1 MNRRAFLTAISC
13 LPFLG
18 WLKPKPD
25 FEDTITATLS
35 IRGKEFQ
42 LGIELLGANDKN
54 KKWAADILSDGLK
67 ETAYKELGLLRP
79 DGRVRDV
86 E

>member
-1 MNRRAFLTAISC
+1 MNRRKFVSTLSG

-25 FEDTITATLS
+25 FEDPITVTLS
-35 IRGKEFQ
+35 VRGKEFQ
-42 LGIELLGANDKN
+42 LGVELLGVSDKD

-67 ETAYKELGLLRP
+67 ETAYRELGLLRP

-86 E
+86 G